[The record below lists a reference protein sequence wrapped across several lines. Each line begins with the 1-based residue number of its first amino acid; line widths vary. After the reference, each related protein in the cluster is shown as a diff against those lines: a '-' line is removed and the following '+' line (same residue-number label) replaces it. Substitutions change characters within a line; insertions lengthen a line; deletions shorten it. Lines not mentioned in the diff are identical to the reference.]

1 MPFSF
6 NATFRAH
13 RTFNI
18 GREFHVP
25 GALTPDSVV
34 MVSLTELDSSGN
46 PILGDATMKVYNVVP
61 KDEVVLIRG
70 EVDWDTDL
78 TIRANIFIADPL
90 S

>member
-13 RTFNI
+13 RIFHI
-18 GREFHVP
+18 GREFHDAH
-25 GALTPDSVV
+25 GALNPNSVV

-70 EVDWDTDL
+70 EVDWDEDL
-78 TIRANIFIADPL
+78 TIRANIFIA
-90 S
+90 